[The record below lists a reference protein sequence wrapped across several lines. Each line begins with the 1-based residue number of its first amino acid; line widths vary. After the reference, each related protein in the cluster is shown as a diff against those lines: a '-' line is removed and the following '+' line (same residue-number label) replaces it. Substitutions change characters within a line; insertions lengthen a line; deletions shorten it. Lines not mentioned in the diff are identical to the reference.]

1 MASALAQ
8 QLQALQKQRQ
18 PALAPALKKGKPSL
32 LFDAQK
38 AADVDLQTIYDLA
51 AQGLE
56 ELVRLEP
63 RFRPFRESLY
73 SRASLDINPEMQ
85 TAELL
90 SRLDESISSFCLLLT
105 NHFLAPP
112 AFKALEYLIRRY
124 KANER
129 NVDALLTA
137 ALPYHATNEFV
148 RLVQTLALGPPGS
161 LWGWLAKMQ
170 TSGASLP
177 RDLLAQRAANDKQLL
192 IFVCKAAG
200 RLGGGGGAAD
210 AAALAGFASRTFL
223 SFYAVL
229 LCEVLAVLP
238 VVGEEALA
246 TLLPHLLGGLGPG
259 AVQDYRAA
267 TLMAVAELCS
277 RATLGRDFVKV
288 LLNSMLKH
296 TEPVPEHIRTALL
309 VMAHMAVTQPHIR
322 TLSDKTLKY
331 LSALPNFVGELAAL
345 SQRPNIR
352 LGPLLQLLCRSM
364 AAALSSAASSG
375 GSGSGGAAR
384 RAEADLL
391 ALAHS
396 GALRGEPARALAA
409 ALLEA
414 GGAAKAE
421 AASVRTSCQKVLR
434 VLDQRYPE
442 TTDAAVNAFLEP
454 LREQRRKAAAAA
466 AATASGAPADADESS
481 KRKKRQKT
489 DGAKK
494 ADKKAAAAGS
504 DDEDG
509 EDDEAGGAAETAEAA
524 AAALEPEDRAR
535 FDFVRAT
542 FAAGG
547 YSAPCGGTMMTLA
560 AALAAPQAAVRRMAL
575 QQLDADLA
583 APSGAAAAAAG
594 SKKGKGAAAAA
605 AAAGGE
611 APEASEARAALTA
624 AALER
629 LRDDDLSVVTA
640 ALGLSCLKALPPA
653 ALVDALTPLSHK
665 LGAYLYGS
673 AKLPQLRAARKAAR
687 KAAELLGFAG
697 AAGGGSAAVA
707 HAAALQLAALL
718 LPSGRDPRIAVEAA
732 RAAAGLKAHVPLFSG
747 LAAALPDLEA
757 AAKGPLTEAAG
768 KPAKGGKKKTA
779 EEPALEDGSKKQS
792 KKAQRTA
799 AAAAVAR
806 GIVAALAKSLAA
818 DPAARSKEL
827 SELVAASAAD
837 AAAGGAAAAAAM
849 RAQQVAL
856 LAAHAAAAT
865 SPAAAPAATPVKAS
879 KSSAAGGSSSTV
891 PLLRAAVALA
901 GALLPSAA
909 AAAAGVSTSDGL
921 DWFAAFAERV
931 AAADGLPTSALL
943 SALSSDPAGSH
954 VTLVV
959 GSLRANLA
967 RMPAAAAATA
977 DADGA
982 HDADGGARRVLAQLA
997 ALGCGAAALQDLP
1010 SLVVTRSVGPAA
1022 ARGAFLAAIYAGSTD
1037 AAKVPVPLKALALH
1051 VQAALVSAGAADV
1064 SGWLPTLLAALAAP
1078 EAPVRA
1084 AACDVLAALA
1094 PLLSGGKASAGPVL
1108 SAASAAALC
1117 SGLLAHRAAICR
1129 DADATAALLR
1139 GALAG
1144 SAAAAEAA
1152 PAATPSK
1159 RGKAAAKATTTDG
1172 DAAAAGAQ
1180 LALTPGAAAEVG
1192 AFLAASL
1199 TDAAADAVGTATALA
1214 ILACLLPPAAP
1225 AAAGASLTAPPAE
1238 LFAAASS
1245 FLGSVVAALRDRPAA
1260 ATAGHA
1266 AAVSQVLRLYTP
1278 AAAAAHADRIGQL
1291 AEVAELLPP
1300 PASSSSTS
1308 SGPATSAAASDA
1320 LAAARLA
1327 AVGCVTPALLATLPP
1342 TGRAVREL
1350 FAVLLSRY
1358 EGDADEAVR
1367 AAARAALEAVP
1378 LSAQLIIPLL
1388 EPAAAAPPPAAAA
1401 APTPAK
1407 KKSKKADGAAA
1418 ADGFTAAAAAPP
1430 APVDPAAL
1438 RDAVVAL
1445 ELLQWRSGITAAAA
1459 LVPALQALLRRLL
1472 PVVGSIASTL
1482 PSADDDLD
1490 EDEAAAAA
1498 ADADAAGGKSS
1509 LAGYAATLTLQAL
1522 TSLAAPAAAVDGGA
1536 FDLALAVSAAREAP
1550 DASVRNAAL
1559 SLLAALA
1566 ARMPEAALSHVLQV
1580 LAVVHQSAALADD
1593 EHSRAVGATALSAV
1607 VPAWV
1612 GAGRRPAALWEQ
1624 VVGALPGLP
1633 PHRRLDLLL
1642 ALMRALPQ
1650 VEQGLS
1656 DGLLV
1661 MLQHAAAPSPA
1672 APAAA
1677 ASKTPAKKAGKKG
1690 AAAAAAAPEVPADV
1704 AGAAPPPSVW
1714 LPELASQVALQ
1725 VELPVRLG
1733 CCARVMELA
1742 LVESGRKAHTALP
1755 RIVVAFV
1762 TAQLKLKVAL
1772 TAATAA
1778 HRRPEADPALE
1789 ASCRALMEAALA
1801 QMQLLQPTSTSASGT
1816 ATAAP
1821 ASSNSRAVLA
1831 ASRGLYALFGALQG
1845 VMAADAY
1852 LQALLTLAE
1861 HPADK
1866 VKRRAL
1872 KLFTDKVRGVRGEI
1886 ADQVELPHRV
1896 REAKLRQ
1903 AADAAGRA
1911 CAMLPPLLSS
1921 AAAAAGGG
1929 GGDAGASPLTRQL
1942 ALVALAAIATEF
1954 GQAQA
1959 AALLAGVPAVL
1970 AATKD
1975 SHAAIRASAL
1985 AAVAAFVRALGPKL
1999 VPVLP
2004 STVAAAVA
2012 AADSAWGRLA
2022 RAGTAAAAA
2031 DAAMADADEDEDDAE
2046 AAAGAITDSDDEED
2060 ADSDADDEHG
2070 ASGKSKK
2077 RRSKSASSDADDAAL
2092 ELSSALA
2099 CLNALVESL
2108 GGFLSPHLAAV
2119 LAILLNP
2126 RVLACRVAGCD
2137 QFAASIRAAL
2147 PGAVPPRLLLPALFE
2162 RLQPCIDAAADCGG
2176 AAAAAAPA
2184 VALLDMVGAA
2194 AAAMEAKVAAQYADA
2209 LFNFLLR
2216 ALDVRQRRPAA
2227 LAAHGD
2233 AALDAVEAAAVR
2245 ALVAL
2250 TMKLSEARFKPLFL
2264 RLLEWASTVSVP
2276 EGGSEPS
2283 YLGRMVALYG
2293 AVNALT
2299 DRLRSVLVPYFR
2311 YLLDSAIAH
2320 LGGDDGAAGGVR
2332 RGKKKLKRASAAA
2345 ALAEAEAAAAAAADG
2360 ADDQAAAQVK
2370 LAWLLRLRIVRALH
2384 RCCLHDSVSFIDAE
2398 RFARLHPA
2406 LLGQL
2411 EAEPPAAA
2419 MPLLRSPAHAD
2430 ADLTAYLKLGAATR
2444 SYTSADGAAA
2454 ASGPLGAAA
2463 VGCLLALAVAANNDA
2478 LWKPLNHGALMLTRS
2493 SEPRVRALALEVVAQ
2508 LVDRLREEYLVLL
2521 PESLPFLSE
2530 LLEDVDAGVAER
2542 VRQVVAQLEEISG
2555 EKLDEYLKIA

>member
-51 AQGLE
+51 TQGLE

-63 RFRPFRESLY
+63 RFRPFRESLF

-85 TAELL
+85 TAEFL
-90 SRLDESISSFCLLLT
+90 SRLDESIGSFCLLLT

-124 KANER
+124 RANER

-137 ALPYHATNEFV
+137 ALSYHATNEFV

-177 RDLLAQRAANDKQLL
+177 RELLAQRAANDKQLL
-192 IFVCKAAG
+192 IFVCRAAG
-200 RLGGGGGAAD
+200 RLGGGGAAAATD
-210 AAALAGFASRTFL
+210 AAATAAGGALAGFASRTFL

-238 VVGEEALA
+238 AVGEEALA
-246 TLLPHLLGGLGPG
+246 TLLPHLLAGLGPG

-345 SQRPNIR
+345 SQRPNMR
-352 LGPLLQLLCRSM
+352 LGPLLQLLGRSM
-364 AAALSSAASSG
+364 AAALSAASA
-375 GSGSGGAAR
+375 SGGAAR

-396 GALRGEPARALAA
+396 GALRGEPARALAG

-421 AASVRTSCQKVLR
+421 ASVRTSCQKVLR

-454 LREQRRKAAAAA
+454 LREQRRQAAAAV
-466 AATASGAPADADESS
+466 TASGAPADADDAS

-489 DGAKK
+489 DGA
-494 ADKKAAAAGS
+494 ASKKAAAAKAAGGGS
-504 DDEDG
+504 DDEDDD
-509 EDDEAGGAAETAEAA
+509 DDEAGGAAETAEAA
-524 AAALEPEDRAR
+524 AAMLAPEDRAR
-535 FDFVRAT
+535 FEFVRAT
-542 FAAGG
+542 FTAGG

-575 QQLDADLA
+575 MQLDADLA
-583 APSGAAAAAAG
+583 APAGAAG
-594 SKKGKGAAAAA
+594 SKKGKHAA
-605 AAAGGE
+605 AAAGAAAEG
-611 APEASEARAALTA
+611 PEASEARAALTA

-640 ALGLSCLKALPPA
+640 ALGLSCLRALPPA
-653 ALVDALTPLSHK
+653 ALVDALTPLSQR
-665 LGAYLYGS
+665 LGAYLYGA

-687 KAAELLGFAG
+687 KVAELLGHGG

-707 HAAALQLAALL
+707 QAAALQLASLL
-718 LPSGRDPRIAVEAA
+718 LPSARDPRIAVEAA
-732 RAAAGLKAHVPLFSG
+732 RAAAGMKAHVPLFAG
-747 LAAALPDLEA
+747 LAAALPELEA
-757 AAKGPLTEAAG
+757 AAKGPAADGAAAG
-768 KPAKGGKKKTA
+768 AKSSKGGKKKGAAA
-779 EEPALEDGSKKQS
+779 EEAHEDGGKKLS
-792 KKAQRTA
+792 RKAQRA
-799 AAAAVAR
+799 AAAAATAR
-806 GIVAALAKSLAA
+806 GIVAALAKSVAA
-818 DPAARSKEL
+818 NPAAGASEL

-837 AAAGGAAAAAAM
+837 AAAGGTAAAAAM

-856 LAAHAAAAT
+856 LAAHAAAA
-865 SPAAAPAATPVKAS
+865 SPAAAAHGATPARAKA
-879 KSSAAGGSSSTV
+879 AAGGSSSTV
-891 PLLRAAVALA
+891 PLLRATVGLA
-901 GALLPSAA
+901 EALLPAAVAASAA
-909 AAAAGVSTSDGL
+909 AGGVATSDGL

-943 SALSSDPAGSH
+943 PALSSDPAGSH
-954 VTLVV
+954 LALVV

-967 RMPAAAAATA
+967 RMPEAAAA
-977 DADGA
+977 DADGT
-982 HDADGGARRVLAQLA
+982 ARHVLTQLV

-1010 SLVVTRSVGPAA
+1010 ALVVTRSVGPAA
-1022 ARGAFLAAIYAGSTD
+1022 ARGSFLAAIYTAP
-1037 AAKVPVPLKALALH
+1037 AAEAAPPVPLKVLALH
-1051 VQAALVSAGAADV
+1051 VQAALVSAGASDV

-1078 EAPVRA
+1078 EVAVRA
-1084 AACDVLAALA
+1084 AACDVLTALA
-1094 PLLSGGKASAGPVL
+1094 PLLSSGKASAGPVV

-1139 GALAG
+1139 STLAG
-1144 SAAAAEAA
+1144 SSAAEAA

-1159 RGKAAAKATTTDG
+1159 RSKAASKTADG
-1172 DAAAAGAQ
+1172 AGAAAVTGAQ
-1180 LALTPGAAAEVG
+1180 LALSPGAAAEVG

-1214 ILACLLPPAAP
+1214 ILACLLAPSAPSAAD
-1225 AAAGASLTAPPAE
+1225 SLTAPPAE

-1245 FLGSVVAALRDRPAA
+1245 FLGSVVAALRDSPAA
-1260 ATAGHA
+1260 ATAAHA

-1278 AAAAAHADRIGQL
+1278 AAAAAHADRIGQI

-1300 PASSSSTS
+1300 P
-1308 SGPATSAAASDA
+1308 GSAATAAAADA
-1320 LAAARLA
+1320 LAAVRLA
-1327 AVGCVTPALLATLPP
+1327 AVSCVTPALFATLPP

-1350 FAVLLSRY
+1350 FAVLLGRY
-1358 EGDADEAVR
+1358 EGDPDEAVR
-1367 AAARAALEAVP
+1367 AAARASLETVP

-1401 APTPAK
+1401 AAPTPAK
-1407 KKSKKADGAAA
+1407 KKSKKVDGAAA
-1418 ADGFTAAAAAPP
+1418 DAGTAAAAAAPPP

-1445 ELLQWRSGITAAAA
+1445 ELLQWRSAIAAAAA

-1472 PVVGSIASTL
+1472 PVVGSIATTL
-1482 PSADDDLD
+1482 RSSADDEAADAD
-1490 EDEAAAAA
+1490 DDEAADAAA
-1498 ADADAAGGKSS
+1498 ADADGGKSS

-1522 TSLAAPAAAVDGGA
+1522 TALAAPAAAVDGGA

-1550 DASVRNAAL
+1550 DAAVRNAAL
-1559 SLLAALA
+1559 SLLATLA
-1566 ARMPEAALSHVLQV
+1566 SRMPEAALSHVLQV

-1624 VVGALPGLP
+1624 VVGSLPGLP

-1661 MLQHAAAPSPA
+1661 MLQHAAVPAPSATPA
-1672 APAAA
+1672 ATAAA
-1677 ASKTPAKKAGKKG
+1677 AKTPRKGAKKG
-1690 AAAAAAAPEVPADV
+1690 AAAAEVPAAD
-1704 AGAAPPPSVW
+1704 AGAPPPPSVW

-1725 VELPVRLG
+1725 VELPVRLA
-1733 CCARVMELA
+1733 CCAAVMELA
-1742 LVESGRKAHTALP
+1742 LAESGRKAHTALP

-1772 TAATAA
+1772 SAATAA

-1789 ASCRALMEAALA
+1789 AACRALMAASLA
-1801 QMQLLQPTSTSASGT
+1801 QMQLLQPTSASSPG
-1816 ATAAP
+1816 AP
-1821 ASSNSRAVLA
+1821 AAAANSRAVLA

-1845 VMAADAY
+1845 VMAPDAY

-1911 CAMLPPLLSS
+1911 CAMLPALLSGS
-1921 AAAAAGGG
+1921 
-1929 GGDAGASPLTRQL
+1929 GDAGASPLTRQL

-1985 AAVAAFVRALGPKL
+1985 AAVASFVRALGPKL

-2022 RAGTAAAAA
+2022 RAGAGA
-2031 DAAMADADEDEDDAE
+2031 DANMSDAE
-2046 AAAGAITDSDDEED
+2046 DAAAGAITDSDDEE
-2060 ADSDADDEHG
+2060 ADSDDDEEDDAAAG
-2070 ASGKSKK
+2070 AKK
-2077 RRSKSASSDADDAAL
+2077 RKGRAGTDADDAAL

-2137 QFAASIRAAL
+2137 QFAASIRSAL
-2147 PGAVPPRLLLPALFE
+2147 PGAVPARLLLPALFE
-2162 RLQPCIDAAADCGG
+2162 RLQPCIDAAADCDG

-2184 VALLDMVGAA
+2184 VCLLDMVGAA

-2227 LAAHGD
+2227 LVAHGD
-2233 AALDAVEAAAVR
+2233 AAVDAVEAAATR

-2250 TMKLSEARFKPLFL
+2250 TMKLSEARFKPMFL

-2320 LGGDDGAAGGVR
+2320 LGGDDGAAAGGAR
-2332 RGKKKLKRASAAA
+2332 RGKKKQKRASAAA
-2345 ALAEAEAAAAAAADG
+2345 ALAEAEAAAAAADG

-2384 RCCLHDSVSFIDAE
+2384 RCCLHDTVSFIDAE

-2406 LLGQL
+2406 LLSQL

-2419 MPLLRSPAHAD
+2419 LPLLLSPAHAD
-2430 ADLTAYLKLGAATR
+2430 ADLAAYLRLGSATR
-2444 SYTSADGAAA
+2444 SYTAADGASA

-2463 VGCLLALAVAANNDA
+2463 VGCLLALAVAANTDA
-2478 LWKPLNHGALMLTRS
+2478 LWKPLNHGALMITRS

-2521 PESLPFLSE
+2521 PESLPFISE
-2530 LLEDVDAGVAER
+2530 LLEDVDAGVAAR
-2542 VRQVVAQLEEISG
+2542 VRQVVTQLEEISG